1 MSFPSA
7 VPSIEPAEAERRLR
21 EGDPDGRAPLMV
33 DVRNLDEFTEARV
46 AGSRFIPLPEFG
58 ARFEELPRDRPLF
71 MFCRSGSR
79 SAAAT
84 AHLLR
89 LGWSDV
95 RNVTGGLI
103 AWQWARL
110 PLLAGPLEPGEGS

>member
-1 MSFPSA
+1 MSFPPA

-21 EGDPDGRAPLMV
+21 DGDPDGRKPLLV
-33 DVRNLDEFTEARV
+33 DVRNMDEFVEARV
-46 AGSRFIPLPEFG
+46 PGARFIPLPEFG

-71 MFCRSGSR
+71 LFCRSGSR

-84 AHLLR
+84 AHLVR

-95 RNVTGGLI
+95 SNVNGGLI
-103 AWQWARL
+103 AWQWAKL
-110 PLLAGPLEPGEGS
+110 PLFEGPLEPGEGS